1 VIFRVFKSTTILPP
15 SIQLDFIMPRR
26 PLAQISGNTTKGK
39 ELTPYSRGLIIG
51 EYNCGVKPSQISRNL
66 QIPRSTVIDTIQQKS
81 KRDDGKSSPR
91 PGRPKSYTE
100 RDKRHIIQ
108 LIKRDP
114 FITYQAI
121 RERTGLNVSSTTFLT
136 ILKESGYGHW
146 RAKKR
151 PKLTKEHA
159 KLRLEWAKKHKDWT
173 YTEWSKVIWSDESS
187 IELGKGQQDSW
198 VFHLNQ
204 LGEKWKKEYIKPYT
218 KGKGLSIMIWAA
230 IWGMGHSE
238 ITFLERD
245 FESKK
250 QGYSAKSY
258 LEVLEANLFSIWEPG
273 LEFMQDNAPIHSA
286 HLIQQWF
293 KDHGIPLMVWPPY
306 SPDLNPIEHAWAKL
320 KERIYKLDPEL
331 ATIKGDNEELR
342 IKFTRLIE
350 RAWEDLGQDYFDGL
364 IRSMDSRVNAV
375 LLAKGWY
382 TKY

>member
-1 VIFRVFKSTTILPP
+1 
-15 SIQLDFIMPRR
+15 MPRR
-26 PLAQISGNTTKGK
+26 PLSEKSVNITSRK
-39 ELTPYSRGLIIG
+39 ELSPFLRGQIIG
-51 EYNCGVKPSQISRNL
+51 KHQSGCNPTQISRDL
-66 QIPRSTVIDTIQQKS
+66 QIPRSTVNGTINRISHQIN
-81 KRDDGKSSPR
+81 GKSSPR
-91 PGRPKSYTE
+91 PGRPKAYTE

-108 LIKRDP
+108 IIKRDP
-114 FITYQAI
+114 FITYQEI
-121 RERTGLNVSSTTFLT
+121 REQSGINLSSPTFLT

-173 YTEWSKVIWSDESS
+173 YEEWSKVIWSDESS
-187 IELGKGQQDSW
+187 IELGKGQRTLW
-198 VFHLNQ
+198 AFHLNQ
-204 LGEKWKKEYIKPYT
+204 HGEKWKKDFIQPYT
-218 KGKGLSIMIWAA
+218 KGRGFSIMIWAA
-230 IWGMGHSE
+230 IWGLGHSE

-250 QGYSAKSY
+250 QGYSANSY
-258 LEVLEANLFSIWEPG
+258 LDILESNLFSIWEPE

-286 HLIQQWF
+286 HKVKQWF
-293 KDHGIPLMVWPPY
+293 ENHGIPVMEWPPF

-320 KERIYKLDPEL
+320 KELLYKLDPEI
-331 ATIKGDNEELR
+331 ATIKGVNEEVKNR
-342 IKFTRLIE
+342 FSELIE
-350 RAWEDLGQDYFDGL
+350 KAWETLGQDYFERL

>member
-1 VIFRVFKSTTILPP
+1 LS
-15 SIQLDFIMPRR
+15 
-26 PLAQISGNTTKGK
+26 
-39 ELTPYSRGLIIG
+39 PYLRGLIIG
-51 EYNCGVKPSQISRNL
+51 KHESGINPSQISRDL
-66 QIPRSTVIDTIQQKS
+66 QIPRTTVNGTIQRILHQN
-81 KRDDGKSSPR
+81 DGKSSPR
-91 PGRPKSYTE
+91 SGHPQSYTE

-159 KLRLEWAKKHKDWT
+159 KLRLEWAKRHKDWT
-173 YTEWSKVIWSDESS
+173 YTEWSKVIWSDKSS

-238 ITFLERD
+238 ITRFRER
-245 FESKK
+245 F
-250 QGYSAKSY
+250 
-258 LEVLEANLFSIWEPG
+258 
-273 LEFMQDNAPIHSA
+273 
-286 HLIQQWF
+286 
-293 KDHGIPLMVWPPY
+293 
-306 SPDLNPIEHAWAKL
+306 
-320 KERIYKLDPEL
+320 
-331 ATIKGDNEELR
+331 
-342 IKFTRLIE
+342 
-350 RAWEDLGQDYFDGL
+350 
-364 IRSMDSRVNAV
+364 
-375 LLAKGWY
+375 
-382 TKY
+382 